1 MTVTG
6 IKKGLDNNSPFFL
19 LQIKINTILNY
30 QYKLGGHHSMT
41 EIKNSV
47 FLSDTDA
54 SIVRL
59 LSGLNFEDFQKQQDF
74 LRSIKGNRETNAI
87 VSGILELMDRVADIY
102 EDSTGHSLTNR
113 FDAVENFSKVLLL
126 LEDATNKDYTLSE
139 LFINENVACIPS
151 DDTFGYAHIRFGN
164 ILCTIANY
172 YGIMITIG
180 PVYVLRLTASD
191 DREHAASLERISKK
205 TFANLLKE
213 ASPLTQ
219 EEMEAAEL
227 CAGGKF
233 DDLR

>member
-1 MTVTG
+1 
-6 IKKGLDNNSPFFL
+6 
-19 LQIKINTILNY
+19 
-30 QYKLGGHHSMT
+30 MT

-54 SIVRL
+54 SIARL

-74 LRSIKGNRETNAI
+74 LKSIKGNRETNAI
-87 VSGILELMDRVADIY
+87 VSGILELMDRVAGIY
-102 EDSTGHSLTNR
+102 EETTGKSLTNR
-113 FDAVENFSKVLLL
+113 FDAIENFSKVLLL
-126 LEDATNKDYTLSE
+126 LEDATNKDYILSE

-151 DDTFGYAHIRFGN
+151 DDTFEFAHIRFGN

>member
-1 MTVTG
+1 
-6 IKKGLDNNSPFFL
+6 
-19 LQIKINTILNY
+19 
-30 QYKLGGHHSMT
+30 MT

-54 SIVRL
+54 SIARL

-74 LRSIKGNRETNAI
+74 LKSIKGNRETNAI
-87 VSGILELMDRVADIY
+87 VSGILELMDRVAGIY
-102 EDSTGHSLTNR
+102 EETTGKSLTNR
-113 FDAVENFSKVLLL
+113 FDAIENFSKVLLL
-126 LEDATNKDYTLSE
+126 LEDATNKDYILSE

-151 DDTFGYAHIRFGN
+151 DDTFEFAHIRFGN

-205 TFANLLKE
+205 NFANLLKE

>member
-1 MTVTG
+1 
-6 IKKGLDNNSPFFL
+6 
-19 LQIKINTILNY
+19 
-30 QYKLGGHHSMT
+30 MT

-47 FLSDTDA
+47 FLSDADA
-54 SIVRL
+54 SIARL
-59 LSGLNFEDFQKQQDF
+59 LSDLNFEVFQKQQDF
-74 LRSIKGNRETNAI
+74 LKSIKGNRETNAI
-87 VSGILELMDRVADIY
+87 VSGILELMDRVADVF
-102 EDSTGHSLTNR
+102 EESTGHSLTNR

-126 LEDATNKDYTLSE
+126 LEDATNKDY
-139 LFINENVACIPS
+139 LFINENMACIPS
-151 DDTFGYAHIRFGN
+151 DDTFEYAHIRFGN

>member
-1 MTVTG
+1 
-6 IKKGLDNNSPFFL
+6 
-19 LQIKINTILNY
+19 
-30 QYKLGGHHSMT
+30 MT

-54 SIVRL
+54 SIARL

-74 LRSIKGNRETNAI
+74 LKSIKGNRETNAI
-87 VSGILELMDRVADIY
+87 VSGILELMDRVAGIY
-102 EDSTGHSLTNR
+102 EETTGKSLTNR
-113 FDAVENFSKVLLL
+113 FDAIENFSKVLLL
-126 LEDATNKDYTLSE
+126 LEDATNKDYILSE

-151 DDTFGYAHIRFGN
+151 DDTFEFAHIRFGN

-191 DREHAASLERISKK
+191 DREHAALLERISKK